1 MISAGEFLSGKLSPE
16 GAIYYL
22 EDFYYNAG
30 FPMPSLEKAQ
40 RAQLV
45 DTLGKMPRMARFAPA
60 PLLDLPDRQALVANS
75 FEGVDFWDS
84 IEGGKESYET
94 YQDHLLEEALQDH
107 PLSFIGAMQLNLKEG
122 EKNLLIPDENDTY
135 GLLLRQPDGF
145 VDDVAFGSRFGLRYG
160 LPDGRQVSRQKY
172 TEALLES
179 GQAIQSDEDGRV
191 WVYPVVNPPYMGSYF
206 GEHSSAKPTLLTPE
220 SLIARLIHKTFAKH
234 EVRNDEVHY
243 HEPQRWGP
251 AFTGFEAVN
260 ENICE
265 VEAADDDVTSQEIVR
280 KVGGAIAGAD
290 DLGAS
295 QLKGMV
301 RPPAIYL
308 RALPLSSQGLKM
320 RMAVNAL
327 D

>member
-1 MISAGEFLSGKLSPE
+1 MISAGEFLSGKLTPE

-22 EDFYYNAG
+22 EDFYYNSG
-30 FPMPSLEKAQ
+30 FPMPSLDKAQ
-40 RAQLV
+40 RKHLV
-45 DTLGKMPRMARFAPA
+45 DTLGEMPRKARFAPA

-84 IEGGKESYET
+84 IEGGKETYEA
-94 YQDHLLEEALQDH
+94 YKNQLAEEALHDN
-107 PLSFIGAMQLNLKEG
+107 PLSFLGAVQLNLKEG
-122 EKNLLIPDENDTY
+122 EKDLLIPDENDTY
-135 GLLLRQPDGF
+135 GLLIRQPDEF

-160 LPDGRQVSRQKY
+160 LPDGRQVSREKY
-172 TEALLES
+172 TQALLDS

-191 WVYPVVNPPYMGSYF
+191 WVYPVVNPPHMGSYF
-206 GEHSSAKPTLLTPE
+206 GEHTPSNPTLLTPE

-234 EVRNDEVHY
+234 EVRNDDVHY
-243 HEPQRWGP
+243 REPHRWGP

-260 ENICE
+260 ENVCE
-265 VEAADDDVTSQEIVR
+265 VEAVDDDVTDQEIVR

-290 DLGAS
+290 DLGAA

-308 RALPLSSQGLKM
+308 RALPLDSQGLKM
-320 RMAVNAL
+320 RVAVNAL